1 MANLRR
7 RLANLPALVIF
18 EAASRAQNFSRAAE
32 ELGVTRVSVS
42 RQIADLEAALGAKL
56 FHRGHRRVT
65 LTQAGALL
73 KSSVV
78 PALTGIAETLDRIQR
93 DSSDQRLSVTTT
105 TAFATYWLMPRL
117 GDFSARYPDV
127 ELNLVV
133 SDRYLDLE
141 AERVDIAIRYSDV
154 GVPETGSTGLCQ
166 EYLYPVYSPR
176 YRKRSPMRTSEDL
189 LDEQLLHLS
198 GSYRPQARWPHWFDR
213 MGLAAPQES
222 AGVVVNTYITMLQA
236 AIEGQGVALAGSPLI
251 NRYIADGSLLTI
263 AGIAP
268 LPRDTYYLIDRTED
282 RADARLFATWMAEQ
296 IGRGS
301 ALLPEAPAAQG

>member
-1 MANLRR
+1 MASLRR

-18 EAASRAQNFSRAAE
+18 EAASRSENFSRAAE
-32 ELGVTRVSVS
+32 ELGITRVSVS
-42 RQIADLEAALGAKL
+42 RQIADLEVLLGAKL

-73 KSSVV
+73 KSSVG
-78 PALTGIAETLDRIQR
+78 PALTAIANTLDHIQR

-105 TAFATYWLMPRL
+105 TAFSTYWLMPRL
-117 GDFSARYPDV
+117 GNFSAKHPDV
-127 ELNLVV
+127 ELNLIV

-154 GVPETGSTGLCQ
+154 DVPEASSMRLCQ
-166 EYLYPVYSPR
+166 EFLYPVFSPR
-176 YRKRSPMRTSEDL
+176 YRKRSALATAEDL
-189 LDEQLLHLS
+189 LSEQLLHLS

-222 AGVVVNTYITMLQA
+222 AGVVMNTYITMLQA

-251 NRYIADGSLLTI
+251 DRYLEDGSLLTI

-268 LPRDTYYLIDRTED
+268 LARDTYYLIDRTEGRRD
-282 RADARLFATWMAEQ
+282 GQLFSAWMAEQ
-296 IGRGS
+296 LETVTGGR
-301 ALLPEAPAAQG
+301 

>member
-18 EAASRAQNFSRAAE
+18 EAASRAETFSRAAE

-42 RQIADLEAALGAKL
+42 RQIADLEALLGAKL

-73 KSSVV
+73 KSSVA
-78 PALTGIAETLDRIQR
+78 PALNGIAETMDRIQR

-127 ELNLVV
+127 ELNLMV

-154 GVPETGSTGLCQ
+154 GVPEIGTTRLCQ
-166 EYLYPVYSPR
+166 EFLYPVFSPR
-176 YRKRSPMRTSEDL
+176 YRRRSALQTAADL
-189 LDEQLLHLS
+189 LHEQLLHLA

-251 NRYIADGSLLTI
+251 NRYLADGSLLTI
-263 AGIAP
+263 PGIAA
-268 LPRDTYYLIDRTED
+268 LPRDTYFLIDRTEG
-282 RADARLFATWMAEQ
+282 RPDARLFSSWMAQQ
-296 IGRGS
+296 IQAGI
-301 ALLPEAPAAQG
+301 AEAPQPD